1 MVKKADSIKV
11 GHWKL
16 DTRKLLFG
24 GHSGKYLH
32 CSICPDIHFSNANSQ
47 YPKQPFLNQ
56 IHVKNNRDITKPCD
70 IIANTFCQSLV
81 GPSLNGGSTVLCKVT
96 FGFSIF
102 LKIANFLHIRLIPLG
117 KNCSLFFSH
126 FPPSPPPPCHQ
137 KKTVMQS
144 TVSILYILLF
154 KAKTNTF
161 FALQNQFS
169 DYGYYNFLRN
179 KLNATKNT
187 SIFYM

>member
-32 CSICPDIHFSNANSQ
+32 CSICPDIQCSNANSQ

-56 IHVKNNRDITKPCD
+56 LCVKNNRDITKPCD

-102 LKIANFLHIRLIPLG
+102 LKIADFLHIRLIPLG
-117 KNCSLFFSH
+117 KNCSQFFSH
-126 FPPSPPPPCHQ
+126 FPPSPPPHPPT
-137 KKTVMQS
+137 KKNRNAKHSQHSLHSFVQS
-144 TVSILYILLF
+144 QNKYVLCFAKSVQWLWLL
-154 KAKTNTF
+154 
-161 FALQNQFS
+161 
-169 DYGYYNFLRN
+169 
-179 KLNATKNT
+179 
-187 SIFYM
+187 